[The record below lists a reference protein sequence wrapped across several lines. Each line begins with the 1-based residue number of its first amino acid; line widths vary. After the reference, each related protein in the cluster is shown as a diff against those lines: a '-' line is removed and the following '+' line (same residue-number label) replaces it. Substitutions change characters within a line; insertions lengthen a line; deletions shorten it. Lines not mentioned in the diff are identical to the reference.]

1 MKTAKKNDND
11 NNNNAAEPGAVSA
24 TTAPTPS

>member
-11 NNNNAAEPGAVSA
+11 NNNAAEPGAVSA